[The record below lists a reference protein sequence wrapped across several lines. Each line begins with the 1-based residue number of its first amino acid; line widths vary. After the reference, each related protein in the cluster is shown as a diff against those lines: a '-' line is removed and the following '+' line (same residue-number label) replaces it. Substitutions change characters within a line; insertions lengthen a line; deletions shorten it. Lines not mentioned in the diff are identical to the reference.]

1 MSDTLRRNPIP
12 ERTARVWQS
21 ADFQRGGSVA
31 PAFQPSAWAVA
42 PAPAFGLHSYTEPDG
57 ADSADLASYALALG
71 EDGSEYAQPLALPE
85 PTPAVIAAPAPPA
98 GMFSQDDL
106 NLASAQGYEQGRLH
120 GMQQALEQGRA
131 EAQHSRAQM
140 GQRLTALETAVNE
153 LTQSPAQMHEPL
165 KRLALHLAEQL
176 VLAELSMSPQAI
188 ERLVQRCVD
197 ELAAQRG
204 ESVLIEL
211 HPDDLAPMQEMLK
224 AMTAE
229 GAQPEEAKKEPAWVL
244 QANASLLPGS
254 VRASA
259 HDAVVS
265 DLIEHR
271 LDDLARQL
279 LAVPATARRQSAF
292 QSERLAARRAEVSQ
306 VLDAQ
311 PRMAEPPR
319 NPRFGAVIDA
329 DASPVS
335 PSDEPP
341 LTP

>member
-1 MSDTLRRNPIP
+1 M
-12 ERTARVWQS
+12 
-21 ADFQRGGSVA
+21 
-31 PAFQPSAWAVA
+31 A
-42 PAPAFGLHSYTEPDG
+42 PAPAFGLQSYTPPDPPAG
-57 ADSADLASYALALG
+57 QPEFDDDGFAFS
-71 EDGSEYAQPLALPE
+71 DGSEPSPALAPAE
-85 PTPAVIAAPAPPA
+85 PSPPMLAAPVPPA

-106 NLASAQGYEQGRLH
+106 NLVSAQSYEQGRVH

-131 EAQHSRAQM
+131 EAEHSRGQVH
-140 GQRLTALETAVNE
+140 QRLTALEATVQE
-153 LTQSPAQMHEPL
+153 LAQSPEQMHEPL

-176 VLAELSMSPQAI
+176 VLAELSISPQAI

-211 HPDDLAPMQEMLK
+211 HPDDLAPMQELR
-224 AMTAE
+224 AMSAE
-229 GAQPEEAKKEPAWVL
+229 GAQPDEPKKMPAWVL

-259 HDAVVS
+259 NDAVVS

-279 LAVPATARRQSAF
+279 LAVPAPARRQSAF

-319 NPRFGAVIDA
+319 NPRFGAVIEA

-335 PSDEPP
+335 PPDEPIHD
-341 LTP
+341 

>member
-1 MSDTLRRNPIP
+1 MSESLLRNPMP

-21 ADFQRGGSVA
+21 ADFQSGGAAA
-31 PAFQPSAWAVA
+31 PAFEPSAWAMA
-42 PAPAFGLHSYTEPDG
+42 PAPAFGLQSYTPPDPPAG
-57 ADSADLASYALALG
+57 QPEFGDDGFAFS
-71 EDGSEYAQPLALPE
+71 DGSEPAPALAPAE
-85 PTPAVIAAPAPPA
+85 PSPPMLAAPVPPA

-106 NLASAQGYEQGRLH
+106 NLVSAQSYEQGRVH

-131 EAQHSRAQM
+131 EAEHSRGQVH
-140 GQRLTALETAVNE
+140 QRLTALEATVQE
-153 LTQSPAQMHEPL
+153 LAQSPEQMHEPL

-176 VLAELSMSPQAI
+176 VLAELSISPQAI

-211 HPDDLAPMQEMLK
+211 HPDDLAPMQELR
-224 AMTAE
+224 AMSAE
-229 GAQPEEAKKEPAWVL
+229 GAQPDEPKKMPAWVL

-259 HDAVVS
+259 NDAVVS

-279 LAVPATARRQSAF
+279 LAVPAPARRQSAF

-319 NPRFGAVIDA
+319 NPRFGAVIEA

-335 PSDEPP
+335 PPDEPIHD
-341 LTP
+341 

>member
-1 MSDTLRRNPIP
+1 MSEALPRNLVP

-21 ADFQRGGSVA
+21 AELRSGSDAVL
-31 PAFQPSAWAVA
+31 AFVPSTWAVGR
-42 PAPAFGLHSYTEPDG
+42 APAFGLQSYTVPD
-57 ADSADLASYALALG
+57 DPDQADLAGDGLAVG
-71 EDGSEYAQPLALPE
+71 DDGSERAEALALPE
-85 PTPAVIAAPAPPA
+85 PAVLAPPAPPA
-98 GMFSQDDL
+98 GTFSQDDL
-106 NLASAQGYEQGRLH
+106 NLASAQGYEQGRVH
-120 GMQQALEQGRA
+120 GMEQALEQGRA
-131 EAQHSRAQM
+131 EAEQNRAQIH
-140 GQRLTALETAVNE
+140 QRLAALEAAVND
-153 LTQSPAQMHEPL
+153 LVQSPTRMHEPL

-176 VLAELSMSPQAI
+176 VLAELSISPQAI
-188 ERLVQRCVD
+188 ERLVQRCVQ

-211 HPDDLAPMQEMLK
+211 HPDDLAPMQELLRSHG
-224 AMTAE
+224 AD
-229 GAQPEEAKKEPAWVL
+229 GAQPEEARKPPAWVL

-279 LAVPATARRQSAF
+279 LAVPALARQQSAF
-292 QSERLAARRAEVSQ
+292 QGERLAARRAEVSQ

-329 DASPVS
+329 DAAPVS
-335 PSDEPP
+335 PPDEPP
-341 LTP
+341 HD

>member
-1 MSDTLRRNPIP
+1 
-12 ERTARVWQS
+12 
-21 ADFQRGGSVA
+21 
-31 PAFQPSAWAVA
+31 
-42 PAPAFGLHSYTEPDG
+42 
-57 ADSADLASYALALG
+57 LA
-71 EDGSEYAQPLALPE
+71 
-85 PTPAVIAAPAPPA
+85 
-98 GMFSQDDL
+98 
-106 NLASAQGYEQGRLH
+106 
-120 GMQQALEQGRA
+120 ALEA
-131 EAQHSRAQM
+131 
-140 GQRLTALETAVNE
+140 AVNE
-153 LTQSPAQMHEPL
+153 LVRSPAQMHEPL

-176 VLAELSMSPQAI
+176 VLAELSIAPQAI

-211 HPDDLAPMQEMLK
+211 HPDDLAPMQELLGGHG
-224 AMTAE
+224 TD
-229 GAQPEEAKKEPAWVL
+229 GAQTDEAKKAPPWVL

-279 LAVPATARRQSAF
+279 LAVPAPVRQQSAF
-292 QSERLAARRAEVSQ
+292 QGERLAARRAEVSQ

-329 DASPVS
+329 DASPIT
-335 PSDEPP
+335 PPEEPP
-341 LTP
+341 HD

>member
-1 MSDTLRRNPIP
+1 
-12 ERTARVWQS
+12 
-21 ADFQRGGSVA
+21 
-31 PAFQPSAWAVA
+31 
-42 PAPAFGLHSYTEPDG
+42 
-57 ADSADLASYALALG
+57 
-71 EDGSEYAQPLALPE
+71 
-85 PTPAVIAAPAPPA
+85 
-98 GMFSQDDL
+98 
-106 NLASAQGYEQGRLH
+106 
-120 GMQQALEQGRA
+120 
-131 EAQHSRAQM
+131 
-140 GQRLTALETAVNE
+140 
-153 LTQSPAQMHEPL
+153 
-165 KRLALHLAEQL
+165 
-176 VLAELSMSPQAI
+176 VLAELSIAPQAI

-211 HPDDLAPMQEMLK
+211 HPDDLAPMQELLGGHG
-224 AMTAE
+224 TD
-229 GAQPEEAKKEPAWVL
+229 GAQTDEAKKAPPWVL

-279 LAVPATARRQSAF
+279 LAVPAPARQQSAF
-292 QSERLAARRAEVSQ
+292 QGERLAARRAEVSQ

-329 DASPVS
+329 DASPIT
-335 PSDEPP
+335 PPEEPP
-341 LTP
+341 HD

>member
-1 MSDTLRRNPIP
+1 MSDALRRNSMP

-21 ADFQRGGSVA
+21 ADLRRGGAAA
-31 PAFQPSAWAVA
+31 PAFEPSAWAVGRA
-42 PAPAFGLHSYTEPDG
+42 PTFGLQ
-57 ADSADLASYALALG
+57 SYASPEGAGQDELGGDVLALG
-71 EDGSEYAQPLALPE
+71 DDGSEHTQALALPE
-85 PTPAVIAAPAPPA
+85 PAPLVPAAPVPPV

-106 NLASAQGYEQGRLH
+106 NLASAQGYEQGRVH
-120 GMQQALEQGRA
+120 GMQQALDQARA
-131 EAQHSRAQM
+131 EAQHNRAQIH
-140 GQRLTALETAVNE
+140 QRLAALEAAVNE
-153 LTQSPAQMHEPL
+153 LVRSPAQMHEPL

-176 VLAELSMSPQAI
+176 VLAELSIAPQAI

-211 HPDDLAPMQEMLK
+211 HPDDLAPMQELLGGHG
-224 AMTAE
+224 AD
-229 GAQPEEAKKEPAWVL
+229 GAQTDEAKKAPPWVL
-244 QANASLLPGS
+244 QANAALLPGS

-279 LAVPATARRQSAF
+279 LAVPAPVRQQSAF
-292 QSERLAARRAEVSQ
+292 QGERLAARRAEVSQ

-341 LTP
+341 HD

>member
-1 MSDTLRRNPIP
+1 MSDTLRRDPIP

-21 ADFQRGGSVA
+21 ADFQRGGAAA
-31 PAFQPSAWAVA
+31 PAFQPSAWALA
-42 PAPAFGLHSYTEPDG
+42 PAPAFGLQSYTAPDG
-57 ADSADLASYALALG
+57 AGQAELAGDALPL
-71 EDGSEYAQPLALPE
+71 DGDGAEHTEVLALPE
-85 PTPAVIAAPAPPA
+85 PTPAAIAAPVPPA

-106 NLASAQGYEQGRLH
+106 NLASAQSYEQGRLH
-120 GMQQALEQGRA
+120 GMQQALEQGRV

-140 GQRLTALETAVNE
+140 GQRLAALEAAVNE

-211 HPDDLAPMQEMLK
+211 HPDDLVPMQELLK
-224 AMTAE
+224 AMSAE
-229 GAQPEEAKKEPAWVL
+229 PAQPEEAKKAPAWVL
-244 QANASLLPGS
+244 QANAALLPGS

-319 NPRFGAVIDA
+319 NPRFGPVIDA
-329 DASPVS
+329 EPSPVS
-335 PSDEPP
+335 PPDEPP
-341 LTP
+341 HEQ